1 MTRGERSVCEA
12 AAVKTIDR
20 GAYVGLERRIKVRA
34 AAVEVAVAAAAS
46 LMAWT
51 MSCADG
57 SDGAVLDDDLAPTG
71 FLEAL
76 VAGSAAFGAAKEA
89 AGAAGRVVT
98 GLVATFSKAFK
109 PCRRSFSM
117 RCTRGSTGLTEEVF
131 GTLAAGGLVGVGL

>member
-20 GAYVGLERRIKVRA
+20 GAHEGLERRIKVRA

-57 SDGAVLDDDLAPTG
+57 SDGAVLDDDLALAG

-76 VAGSAAFGAAKEA
+76 VAGFAAFGAAKEA
-89 AGAAGRVVT
+89 AGAAGGAVT
-98 GLVATFSKAFK
+98 GLAAAFSKSFRL
-109 PCRRSFSM
+109 CRRSFSS
-117 RCTRGSTGLTEEVF
+117 RCTRGSTGVTEEVF
-131 GTLAAGGLVGVGL
+131 GALAAGGLVGVGL

>member
-1 MTRGERSVCEA
+1 M
-12 AAVKTIDR
+12 
-20 GAYVGLERRIKVRA
+20 KVRA

-76 VAGSAAFGAAKEA
+76 VAGFAAFGAAKEA

-98 GLVATFSKAFK
+98 GLVATFSKSFK
-109 PCRRSFSM
+109 PCRRSFRM
-117 RCTRGSTGLTEEVF
+117 RCASGSTILTDE
-131 GTLAAGGLVGVGL
+131 TLGAFVASGLVEVGL